1 MADGPVLRN
10 GVTDYAGPLPIKTKK
25 INGMVQVYTGAGK
38 GKTTASLGLA
48 MRALGHGFD
57 VCMIQFLKGGTYLG
71 EIESAKKFK
80 NFKLKQFG
88 IDCPW
93 AEQLKDGKKIC
104 GSCRYCFSVLKED
117 QKLGREALEAAKEAV
132 SSGKHD
138 LVILDEINVAMN
150 IGLVDTQE
158 IIKMLKNK
166 AKETEVVLTGRN
178 APKEIIDFADL
189 VTEMKLIKHPM
200 LNGHPSRMGIEF

>member
-1 MADGPVLRN
+1 MAPILRP
-10 GVTDYAGPLPIKTKK
+10 GIDDYKGPLPINAKK
-25 INGMVQVYTGAGK
+25 LDGLVQVYTGAGK

-48 MRALGHGFD
+48 MRALGHGFE

-71 EIESAKKFK
+71 ETESAKKFK
-80 NFKLKQFG
+80 NFRLKQFG

-93 AEQLKDGKKIC
+93 AEQLKEGKKMC
-104 GSCRYCFSVLKED
+104 GSCRYCFSILSDDK
-117 QKLGREALEAAKEAV
+117 KLSAQALEAAKEAV

-138 LVILDEINVAMN
+138 IVILDEINVAMSQ
-150 IGLVDTQE
+150 GVLDVQDVL
-158 IIKMLKNK
+158 KMLKNK
-166 AKETEVVLTGRN
+166 AKETEVILTGRD

-200 LNGHPSRMGIEF
+200 MKGHPSRLGIEF